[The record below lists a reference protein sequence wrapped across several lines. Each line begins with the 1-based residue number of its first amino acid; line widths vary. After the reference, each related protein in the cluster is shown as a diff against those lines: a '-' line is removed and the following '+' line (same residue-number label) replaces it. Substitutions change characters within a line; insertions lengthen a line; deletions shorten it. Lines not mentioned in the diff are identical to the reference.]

1 VNVIHLVDFSGIV
14 GLTEPRR
21 LALPTSLATR
31 QESDMDGQNATFAP
45 ALATIK
51 DVTEFGHMV
60 VALADSV
67 HTALKRLSSSSA
79 KDPDLGYSVLTEE
92 YALRA
97 RANILL
103 NDSARHT
110 IGHAGFSQPSLRIF
124 IVSTD
129 RQIAECESMAALLAL
144 TADIITFASA
154 VSAGNPRI
162 LKVLT
167 QAFGVV
173 DTNQPVGDD

>member
-1 VNVIHLVDFSGIV
+1 V
-14 GLTEPRR
+14 GLIELPG

-31 QESDMDGQNATFAP
+31 LESDMDSQLVSCAP
-45 ALATIK
+45 ALATLK
-51 DVTEFGHMV
+51 DVKEFAHMV

-67 HTALKRLSSSSA
+67 HAALKRLSASSA

-110 IGHAGFSQPSLRIF
+110 VERPGFSQSGLRNF
-124 IVSTD
+124 MVSTD
-129 RQIAECESMAALLAL
+129 RQIAECASMAELL
-144 TADIITFASA
+144 TMSTDMITFASA
-154 VSAGNPRI
+154 ASAGNARV
-162 LKVLT
+162 LKLLA
-167 QAFGVV
+167 QAFGLVEA
-173 DTNQPVGDD
+173 DQPVGDG